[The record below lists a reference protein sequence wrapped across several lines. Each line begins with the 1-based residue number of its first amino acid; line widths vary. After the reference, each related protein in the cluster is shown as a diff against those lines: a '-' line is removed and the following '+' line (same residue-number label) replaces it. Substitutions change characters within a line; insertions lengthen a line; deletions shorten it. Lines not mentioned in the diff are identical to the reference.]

1 MFNGKLSAL
10 PTMMQVPR
18 DFHANQR
25 VPFAFNARCR
35 TVGPMKHR
43 WLVDPD
49 LHPDVPKG
57 DAYESH
63 ELEEKL
69 KQDFGGDAW
78 RVRPLGV
85 SVPGAGLAA
94 GYTRDEAGR
103 YVLSAVMLV
112 GDAITAE
119 VLRKVPI
126 AALENSVNIG
136 ATQVR
141 EEVDQLPPLK
151 RTQGM
156 DPEDFSRLVAEHYR
170 TWKKAVPHPAGAM
183 AADAGVS
190 VGTVHNWLREARI
203 RKFLPPAKRGKAS

>member
-1 MFNGKLSAL
+1 
-10 PTMMQVPR
+10 MMQLAQEL
-18 DFHANQR
+18 HGNTR

-35 TVGPMKHR
+35 TVGRMKHR

-49 LHPDVPKG
+49 LHPDTPKG
-57 DAYESH
+57 DAYETQ
-63 ELEEKL
+63 ELQDKL
-69 KQDFGGDAW
+69 KADFGGDAW
-78 RVRPLGV
+78 RVWHVGE

-94 GYTRDEAGR
+94 GYTRDDAGR
-103 YVLSAVMLV
+103 YVLSAVMLI
-112 GDAITAE
+112 GEAITAE
-119 VLRKVPI
+119 VLRKVPV
-126 AALENSVNIG
+126 AALENSINIG

-141 EEVDQLPPLK
+141 EEIDHLPPLK

-203 RKFLPPAKRGKAS
+203 RKLLPPARRGKAG